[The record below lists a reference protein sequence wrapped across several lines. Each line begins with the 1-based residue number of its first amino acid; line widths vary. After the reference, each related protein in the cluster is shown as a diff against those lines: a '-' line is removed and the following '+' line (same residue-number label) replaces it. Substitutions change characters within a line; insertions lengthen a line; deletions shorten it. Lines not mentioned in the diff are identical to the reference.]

1 MLVILWSPGCSFAFM
16 VDLRYGWWCPS
27 LWSGPESTL
36 DAFLFCWKREMSQ
49 TVPVNPHI
57 SVEFLLL
64 FQVVIF
70 HLRCNQCPGLCPKS
84 GWWDWWIPLPTAAWG
99 NVLNLTLIFAFISL
113 FCGEIWWRPCVGQCN
128 QHGLSAIL
136 YCCLS
141 TYSFQEQQRPF
152 CHLHQGSCT

>member
-1 MLVILWSPGCSFAFM
+1 MKSRMLLC
-16 VDLRYGWWCPS
+16 LYGGFKIWLVVPQS
-27 LWSGPESTL
+27 LVRSRINSRCL
-36 DAFLFCWKREMSQ
+36 S
-49 TVPVNPHI
+49 
-57 SVEFLLL
+57 LLL
-64 FQVVIF
+64 ETWDVTNRSSKPACFSRVSSVVPGIVIF
-70 HLRCNQCPGLCPKS
+70 HLRFNQCPGLCPKS

-128 QHGLSAIL
+128 EHGLSAIL

-141 TYSFQEQQRPF
+141 TYSFQEQQRPY